1 MHRFILTISIICS
14 IFLLSCSTSPELGDL
29 SPGWDAHG
37 LEEVAVHSIHE
48 RNGKLYAGTDSGV
61 FISNDDEYTSW
72 RGPEL
77 DLQNVKYASLA
88 LDGDQNIIAALR
100 YRDYDKFGAED
111 NMLFRSRDD
120 GSTWRPINTQAENW
134 TDGFY
139 IFDIV
144 PQTSDS
150 EVLFGYVGAIYCSKD
165 SGKNWR
171 AVYTE
176 GGFPYFITV
185 SENYPNHIWTGGT
198 LPIFWPYLSKSDDG
212 GKTWTKLNDQ
222 VSFKAEATARA
233 ASVSPSDPDVVL
245 VGFTS
250 NGPAIRKTTTGGQT
264 WKTVLED
271 YHVYALQN
279 GQMGAGRVYAS
290 GKHPSMQLSVVVS
303 DNYGDDWTTFVNE
316 DGPNEIRVND
326 MAVANID
333 GEEMVFLGT
342 NQGLYSFHLNK

>member
-1 MHRFILTISIICS
+1 MS
-14 IFLLSCSTSPELGDL
+14 DL
-29 SPGWDAHG
+29 SPEWDALG
-37 LEEVAVHSIHE
+37 LEKTAVHSIHE

-61 FISNDDEYTSW
+61 FISNEAEHTSW
-72 RGPEL
+72 RGSEL

-88 LDGDQNIIAALR
+88 LGDDQNIIAALR
-100 YRDYDKFGAED
+100 FRNYDTFGEED
-111 NMLFRSRDD
+111 KMLFRSSDD
-120 GSTWRPINTQAENW
+120 GNTWQPIDAQAKNW

-198 LPIFWPYLSKSDDG
+198 LPIEWPYLATSDDG
-212 GKTWTKLNDQ
+212 GKTWTMLNEQ
-222 VSFKAEATARA
+222 VEFNGAATARA
-233 ASVSPSDPDVVL
+233 ASVSPNDPDKVL
-245 VGFTS
+245 VGFIS
-250 NGPAIRKTTTGGQT
+250 NSIAIRKTTNGGQT
-264 WKTVLED
+264 WKTVMED

-279 GQMGAGRVYAS
+279 GGNDPGRVYAS
-290 GKHPSMQLSVVVS
+290 GKHPSMQLSVAVS
-303 DNYGDDWTTFVNE
+303 DNYGDDWTTFVYE
-316 DGPNEIRVND
+316 DAPSEIRVND
-326 MAVANID
+326 MAVANI
-333 GEEMVFLGT
+333 GG
-342 NQGLYSFHLNK
+342 